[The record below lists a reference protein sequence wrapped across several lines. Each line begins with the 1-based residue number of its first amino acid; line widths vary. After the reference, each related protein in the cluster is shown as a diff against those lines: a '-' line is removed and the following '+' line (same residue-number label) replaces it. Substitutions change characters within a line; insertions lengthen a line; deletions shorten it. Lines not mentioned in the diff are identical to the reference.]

1 MFILWLT
8 YTIIKPISCL
18 EIKGA
23 NEDEDIHFVPII
35 RMKITRVAF
44 LLLLAAIFSA
54 GYAQERKIQNKPFID
69 ERRFHYGFFIGV
81 HDQEL
86 KLKNN
91 GLLNESTGDQWV
103 AENNTQNFGF
113 SVGILGE
120 WKIAKWLGLR
130 VSPSLHFGSKHIKFR
145 NLNNG
150 DTETQNLK
158 STYIGVPVA
167 LKMAA
172 PRFNNFRPYVLA
184 GVQPMVDLTSG
195 KHGKIQTKPFGVNM
209 EVGLGCDIYLPF
221 FKLIP
226 ELKFSFGLADVLN
239 RKRTDLTDDRLRVFT
254 ESTLSAHSNMVVL
267 SFYFE

>member
-1 MFILWLT
+1 MSLLRT
-8 YTIIKPISCL
+8 TITTL
-18 EIKGA
+18 
-23 NEDEDIHFVPII
+23 
-35 RMKITRVAF
+35 
-44 LLLLAAIFSA
+44 LLLLAVAFM
-54 GYAQERKIQNKPFID
+54 AQERKIQNKPFID
-69 ERRFHYGFFIGV
+69 ERRFHYGFFVGV

-103 AENNTQNFGF
+103 GENDTQNFGF

-120 WKIAKWLGLR
+120 WKITKWLALR
-130 VSPSLHFGSKHIKFR
+130 ITPSLHFGSKHLKFR
-145 NLNNG
+145 NLNTG
-150 DTETQNLK
+150 ETQSQNLK
-158 STYIGVPVA
+158 STYIGLPIA

-172 PRFNNFRPYVLA
+172 PRFNNFRPYVVA

-195 KHGKIQTKPFGVNM
+195 KHGMIQTKPFGVNL
-209 EVGLGCDIYLPF
+209 EAGLGCDIYLPF

-226 ELKFSFGLADVLN
+226 ELKFSFGLADILN
-239 RKRTDLTDDRLRVFT
+239 RKRTDLTDERLRVYT

>member
-1 MFILWLT
+1 
-8 YTIIKPISCL
+8 
-18 EIKGA
+18 
-23 NEDEDIHFVPII
+23 
-35 RMKITRVAF
+35 MKKLRTTLF
-44 LLLLAAIFSA
+44 LLALLPVLAAT
-54 GYAQERKIQNKPFID
+54 AQERKLQNKPFID

-91 GLLNESTGDQWV
+91 GMLVEDTGDQWV
-103 AENNTQNFGF
+103 AENDTQNFGF

-120 WKIAKWLGLR
+120 WRVTKWLGLR
-130 VSPSLHFGSKHIKFR
+130 VSPSLHFGSKHLKFR
-145 NLNNG
+145 NIATG
-150 DTETQNLK
+150 ETQTQNLK

-184 GVQPMVDLTSG
+184 GIQPMVDLTSG
-195 KHGKIQTKPFGVNM
+195 KHGMIQTKAFGMNL
-209 EVGLGCDIYLPF
+209 EAGLGCDIYLPF

-226 ELKFSFGLADVLN
+226 ELKFSFGLADMLN